1 MGLMPKVVGI
11 GLLLIAC
18 AIGLW
23 VAVAFRR
30 DAGQHVRMLKQSI
43 GTGSAGDELV
53 LSELKKAGSDLNKPT
68 DIRFYLYIPALND
81 AQRAAR
87 TLREHGFKVEV
98 RAPLG
103 PLPDGSVERRYSV
116 VANAQRV
123 PSSNNTRMAR
133 NLFQGLALR
142 YRGEYDGWEAAIA
155 K

>member
-1 MGLMPKVVGI
+1 LKQSVGI
-11 GLLLIAC
+11 G
-18 AIGLW
+18 
-23 VAVAFRR
+23 R
-30 DAGQHVRMLKQSI
+30 
-43 GTGSAGDELV
+43 AGDQLV

-68 DIRFYLYIPALND
+68 DIRFYLYIPVLND
-81 AQRAAR
+81 AKHAAQI
-87 TLREHGFKVEV
+87 LLEDGFKVEV

-123 PSSNNTRMAR
+123 PSSHNIRFAR

-142 YRGEYDGWEAAIA
+142 FRGDYDGWEAAVA

>member
-1 MGLMPKVVGI
+1 MPKLVGI
-11 GLLLIAC
+11 SLLSIAC
-18 AIGLW
+18 ALGIW
-23 VAVAFRR
+23 FAVAFRR
-30 DAGQHVRMLKQSI
+30 DAGQHVHLSKQSI
-43 GTGSAGDELV
+43 GTGSAGEKLV

-81 AQRAAR
+81 AQHAAQI
-87 TLREHGFKVEV
+87 LRGDGFKVEV

-103 PLPDGSVERRYSV
+103 PLPDGSVERRYSI

-123 PSSNNTRMAR
+123 PSSDNIRLAR

-142 YRGEYDGWEAAIA
+142 YRGDYDGREAAVA